1 MAIKF
6 QKDQFIDENGR
17 CVLLRGVNIG
27 ANSKF
32 PANPLSNSFIKIDFA
47 DHREVS
53 YVGAPIPLE
62 EADEHFQRLKS
73 WGFNCIRLLISWEGI
88 EHAGPGQYDEEY
100 LEYIRQFCEK
110 AGNYG
115 IYILIDPH
123 QDVWA
128 RMAGGDGA
136 PGWTFEKVGIDFTKF
151 DARGSCLCHAI
162 SI

>member
-1 MAIKF
+1 MGR
-6 QKDQFIDENGR
+6 QFHWKKLN
-17 CVLLRGVNIG
+17 
-27 ANSKF
+27 
-32 PANPLSNSFIKIDFA
+32 
-47 DHREVS
+47 
-53 YVGAPIPLE
+53 
-62 EADEHFQRLKS
+62 EHFQRLKS

-151 DARGSCLCHAI
+151 DARGNCLCHAI